1 MILPSKTMGNLRSE
15 FARMRS
21 QFASSLSVSNF
32 ATKSNGFAHGS
43 QSAKVFNQI
52 GLETFTG

>member
-1 MILPSKTMGNLRSE
+1 MGNLRSE

-43 QSAKVFNQI
+43 QSATKFDYAGFQTVVGYI
-52 GLETFTG
+52 GAS